1 MKKSLT
7 AVLAFG
13 LGLSILCSAAS
24 LHPRSNDQRNDQHAD
39 QHPDQS
45 ASDQHSANDASKPAS
60 NSHHEAWLR
69 PALTVCA
76 ACIRA
81 HMEFLASDGLR
92 GRGSGTA
99 DELIAATYAASELRA
114 YGVEPAGT
122 NGGYLQPANLVRYK
136 FTAAPRLKIA
146 ESASVPA
153 VSLTYGPD
161 FQVIQLGQPA
171 FSGALVKLNADEEG
185 TEIEA
190 GTVVLFTGADKVQ
203 MRQKALAAAA
213 LGAAGALVAFSGEP
227 ERFES
232 VSKELPK
239 LPPELEEASGGDL
252 GESSN
257 VLELSAEAAR
267 ILQQVP
273 EGTVLHFEGAV
284 AAESG
289 HTWNAVGMLRGS
301 DPKLRESA
309 VLLSA
314 HIDHLG
320 IGTPVNGDDIYNGA
334 DDDASGTSAVLELAR
349 VLGAGPR
356 PRRTVIFALFGSEE
370 TGGLGSTYF
379 RQHPPVPLR
388 QIAADLEFEM
398 IGRPDPALPHGDLWL
413 SGWARSNL
421 GPELAAHGAHLVG
434 DPHTGQNFFARSDN
448 FVLAKKGVVAQTL
461 SSYGL
466 HSDYHQPS
474 DDLAHIDFKHLDE
487 AIGSLIRPL
496 QWLVNSSFT
505 PEWNEGGRP

>member
-1 MKKSLT
+1 M
-7 AVLAFG
+7 
-13 LGLSILCSAAS
+13 LC
-24 LHPRSNDQRNDQHAD
+24 
-39 QHPDQS
+39 
-45 ASDQHSANDASKPAS
+45 
-60 NSHHEAWLR
+60 
-69 PALTVCA
+69 V

-114 YGVEPAGT
+114 YSVEPAGT

-161 FQVIQLGQPA
+161 FQVIQLGRPA
-171 FSGALVKLNADEEG
+171 FSGPLVKLNADDEG

-190 GTVVLFTGADKVQ
+190 GAVVLFTGTDKVQ
-203 MRQKALAAAA
+203 MRQRALAAAA

-239 LPPELEEASGGDL
+239 LPPELEEASADDL

-273 EGTVLHFEGAV
+273 EGTMLHFEGAV

-309 VLLSA
+309 VLFSA

-334 DDDASGTSAVLELAR
+334 DDDASGVSAVLELAR
-349 VLGAGPR
+349 MLGTGTR
-356 PRRTVIFALFGSEE
+356 PRRTVIFAFFGSEE

-388 QIAADLEFEM
+388 QIAADLELEM

-421 GPELAAHGAHLVG
+421 GPELAGHGAHLVG

-466 HSDYHQPS
+466 HGDYHQPS

-487 AIGSLIRPL
+487 AIGSLMRPL